1 MLDFFECTNVQFFQ
15 KATRFPHTYMPLKQK
30 IIIHTFLFSSRHIK
44 KHIKVCYT
52 FVCTNIKEKRINM
65 IKIFSTDKVRELD
78 KYTIQN
84 EPISSIDL
92 VERAANAFTSEFCRR
107 YSKQNRIIVFAGQG
121 NNGADALAISR
132 LLIDAGYRVE
142 TYLFNRY
149 MQLSNECELNKQR
162 LLSMENIEFTE
173 VIYDFEPPILEKQDI
188 IIDGLF
194 GSGLNRPL
202 TGGFAAMVKY
212 INQSESTIVSID
224 IPSGL
229 FGEDNQKNDPEA
241 IIRADLTLSFG
252 FPKLSFLLPENAEYV
267 GEWKVLDILL
277 HPEAIANTAT
287 SYFQVTEN
295 DIASVFHPRN
305 RFSHKGTFGHA
316 LLIAGSRG
324 KIGAAIL
331 AAQACLKS
339 GTGLLTVHVPQRGE
353 QILQTAFPEAM
364 VDLDPNQDHFSY
376 VSDIRPFS
384 AIGIGPGLGKHADSA
399 KALEHL
405 LQTTEEPVVLDADAL
420 NLIAANKN
428 ILKHVPAR
436 SILTP
441 HPKEFDR
448 IAGESNNSYERLL
461 KAKDFAVNHQ
471 VCVVLKGAYTATCTT
486 SGNVY
491 FNSSGNPGMATAGSG
506 DVLTGIILGL
516 LAQGME
522 PETAAVVG
530 VFLHGTAGDLAAV
543 YQSEESMIASDIIN
557 MLGKAFKQI
566 K

>member
-1 MLDFFECTNVQFFQ
+1 M
-15 KATRFPHTYMPLKQK
+15 
-30 IIIHTFLFSSRHIK
+30 
-44 KHIKVCYT
+44 
-52 FVCTNIKEKRINM
+52 
-65 IKIFSTDKVRELD
+65 
-78 KYTIQN
+78 
-84 EPISSIDL
+84 
-92 VERAANAFTSEFCRR
+92 
-107 YSKQNRIIVFAGQG
+107 
-121 NNGADALAISR
+121 
-132 LLIDAGYRVE
+132 
-142 TYLFNRY
+142 
-149 MQLSNECELNKQR
+149 
-162 LLSMENIEFTE
+162 
-173 VIYDFEPPILEKQDI
+173 
-188 IIDGLF
+188 
-194 GSGLNRPL
+194 
-202 TGGFAAMVKY
+202 
-212 INQSESTIVSID
+212 
-224 IPSGL
+224 
-229 FGEDNQKNDPEA
+229 
-241 IIRADLTLSFG
+241 
-252 FPKLSFLLPENAEYV
+252 
-267 GEWKVLDILL
+267 
-277 HPEAIANTAT
+277 
-287 SYFQVTEN
+287 
-295 DIASVFHPRN
+295 
-305 RFSHKGTFGHA
+305 
-316 LLIAGSRG
+316 LIAGSRG

>member
-1 MLDFFECTNVQFFQ
+1 
-15 KATRFPHTYMPLKQK
+15 
-30 IIIHTFLFSSRHIK
+30 
-44 KHIKVCYT
+44 
-52 FVCTNIKEKRINM
+52 
-65 IKIFSTDKVRELD
+65 
-78 KYTIQN
+78 
-84 EPISSIDL
+84 
-92 VERAANAFTSEFCRR
+92 
-107 YSKQNRIIVFAGQG
+107 
-121 NNGADALAISR
+121 
-132 LLIDAGYRVE
+132 
-142 TYLFNRY
+142 